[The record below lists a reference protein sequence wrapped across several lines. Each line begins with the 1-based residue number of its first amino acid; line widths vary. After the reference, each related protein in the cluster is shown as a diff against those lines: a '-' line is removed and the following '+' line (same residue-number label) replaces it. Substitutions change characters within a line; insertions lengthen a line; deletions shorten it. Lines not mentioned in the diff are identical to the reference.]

1 MLPTRVKKY
10 GLLGCHMEVNGKRVA
25 MNPPKEK
32 NKNKTQQ
39 KTKNNTS
46 RDK

>member
-32 NKNKTQQ
+32 KQKQNTTKN
-39 KTKNNTS
+39 KNNTS